1 MAKRKNKYLIW
12 IIVGLILLLFVAL
25 YFNKQKSSSLNKDMS
40 YLDDFAQCLTN
51 SGAVFYGAF
60 WCPHCE
66 DQKEAFGSAF
76 EYVEYVE
83 CSTVDGQGQLPVCQ
97 EAGIEGYPTWTF
109 TDGSQEYGN
118 LPFEVLAAK
127 TNCILPKL

>member
-40 YLDDFAQCLTN
+40 YLDDFAQCLTD
-51 SGAVFYGAF
+51 SGATFYGTF

-76 EYVEYVE
+76 EYVEYIE
-83 CSTVDGQGQLPVCQ
+83 CSTADGRGQLPICQ
-97 EAGIEGYPTWTF
+97 QAGIEGYPTWIF
-109 TDGSQEYGN
+109 ADGSQEYGN